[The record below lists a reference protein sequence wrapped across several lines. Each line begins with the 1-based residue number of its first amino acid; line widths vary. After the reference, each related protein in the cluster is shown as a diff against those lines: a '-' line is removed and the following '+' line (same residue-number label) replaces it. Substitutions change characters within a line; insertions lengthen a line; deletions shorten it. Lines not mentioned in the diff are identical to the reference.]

1 MESGMPGKPCSQ
13 KRARVPPGHVL
24 DVAGLAHDT
33 ALHIQI
39 QIQKKPFMRKKKL
52 LLKTWCPFRPRLQMA
67 APGGGT
73 TKLKVG
79 VTACAWVRVRA
90 CLIAVCVC
98 ASARLG
104 GGCDGFCRRARACSA
119 LRRS

>member
-1 MESGMPGKPCSQ
+1 MPGKPCSQ

-39 QIQKKPFMRKKKL
+39 QIQKKPFMRKKKTSSQNL
-52 LLKTWCPFRPRLQMA
+52 VPFSSTFAMA